1 MKYYIVAGEASG
13 DLHGSNLMKEL
24 LKKDAE
30 AEFRFFGGDLMKAV
44 GGELVNHYKDTAFM
58 GFIPVILNLRTI
70 LRNIK
75 KCQQDVLAFQP
86 DVLILIDYPGFNLKI
101 AKFAFEHG
109 LQVHYYISPKIWA
122 WKEKRIKDIKAYVHK
137 MITILPFETAFYKK
151 HGMEVDYVGNPLFD
165 QISIFQKTADKIPSS
180 KPILAVLPGS
190 RKMELERMLPTMAK
204 AAKLMEQDYEVYI
217 AATPDFEV
225 EFYKGLIGNLNAN
238 FVVGETYKLLNSAS
252 LGIITS
258 GTATLEA
265 SIFKVPHVLC
275 YHGPA
280 LVVALAKKF
289 VKVKFLG
296 LANLILD
303 REITKELIQ
312 EEMTPE
318 NIVKELKKFETS
330 EGALVMENDFNDLL
344 SKLGTEGASKL
355 AAEKIINA
363 IKNTP

>member
-13 DLHGSNLMKEL
+13 DLHGSNLMKEI
-24 LKKDAE
+24 KDQDPKAD
-30 AEFRFFGGDLMKAV
+30 FRFFGGDLMKAV
-44 GGELVNHYKDTAFM
+44 GGELVNHYRDTAFM
-58 GFIPVILNLRTI
+58 GFIPVIMNLRTI

-75 KCQQDVLAFQP
+75 NCQQDILKYKP
-86 DVLILIDYPGFNLKI
+86 DVVVLIDYPGFNLKI
-101 AKFAFEHG
+101 AKFAFENG
-109 LQVHYYISPKIWA
+109 LKVHYYISPKIWA
-122 WKEKRIKDIKAYVHK
+122 WKERRIKDVKAYVHK
-137 MITILPFETAFYKK
+137 MITILPFETEFYKG

-165 QISIFQKTADKIPSS
+165 QISNFQETSPKIESD

-204 AAKLMEQDYEVYI
+204 AAKLMEDKYDVYI
-217 AATPDFEV
+217 AATPDFDV
-225 EFYKGLIGNLNAN
+225 SFYKELIGDLDAK
-238 FVVGETYKLLNSAS
+238 FVVGETYKLLNSAK

-280 LVVALAKKF
+280 VIVALARKF

-312 EEMTPE
+312 EEMTPD
-318 NIVKELKKFETS
+318 NIVAELQKFETP
-330 EGALVMENDFNDLL
+330 EGAKRMSDDYNQLL

-355 AAEKIINA
+355 AAQVIIED
-363 IKNTP
+363 IK